1 MNDSTQS
8 QRHLL
13 LHLSILIVTVW
24 VVYAKVF
31 DAGFMSWDDIDYVF
45 NTPDIRAINATT
57 FANWWTEYYIG
68 NFQPLPVFTYA
79 LDFLV
84 GGEHAYVYHLDSILW
99 HTGCAIMLYAFVKRL
114 HGNAL
119 IALFVALLFALHP
132 VQTESVSWIAARN
145 KVMNGFFFFWAMYIY
160 VGYVRRNDKK
170 KLIWI
175 YLLAIAAYLCKLT
188 AVTLPFALL
197 AVDIWMARPLK
208 DKRVWLEK
216 LPLVLLAIPIGA
228 ITLQA
233 QEQVDFLNLHPDFTF
248 LHTIVFAGYAY
259 VQYLVNLFV
268 PVQLSVLYPYPTEI
282 GAVHILYSVI
292 ALAILVGGF
301 IAYKKKQ
308 FVLAGGI
315 LFYTVN
321 IAIVLQFV
329 QFGEVLMADRYWY
342 VACAGVWLVVVHYVF
357 YFLKNMPNRNVSV
370 ALLGG
375 LTFVY
380 AIGTFLRNDIWLSE
394 LNFWKSVT
402 ESFPESAIAHSSLGG
417 VYMEEGD
424 YHTAKVHINK
434 AISLDD
440 NNAKAWYNN
449 GVIAMRQGNAKE
461 ALSALNK
468 AISIQETSKALF
480 SRALLYQ
487 QIGDVD
493 RVLTDILKV
502 LEAEPGNAHA
512 HYIKADCLDQKGRLM
527 VAEQEY
533 NLAIQYEGD
542 EPLYYLRRGLVYA
555 KQGRA
560 NDAMNDMNKAL
571 SLDHNYTEAL
581 YWRAMIKYRSGQDPC
596 DDLRSAYSASMKDTD
611 PRIGEQIKAA
621 IQELCADR

>member
-1 MNDSTQS
+1 MNDSNPS
-8 QRHLL
+8 LRHTL
-13 LHLSILIVTVW
+13 LHICILIIAVW
-24 VVYAKVF
+24 AAYAKVF
-31 DAGFMSWDDIDYVF
+31 DAGFMSWDDMDYVF

-68 NFQPLPVFTYA
+68 NYQPLPIFTYA

-99 HTGCAIMLYAFVKRL
+99 HTGCAIMLYAFIKKL
-114 HGNAL
+114 QGNAL

-160 VGYVRRNDKK
+160 VGYVRKNNNK

-197 AVDIWMARPLK
+197 AVDIWMHRSLK

-216 LPLVLLAIPIGA
+216 LPLILLAIPIGV

-233 QEQVDFLNLHPDFTF
+233 QKEVDFLNLHPDFTI

-268 PVQLSVLYPYPTEI
+268 PVKLSVLYPYPTEI
-282 GAVHILYSVI
+282 GAVHIIYSVI
-292 ALAILVGGF
+292 ALAILIGGV

-308 FVLAGGI
+308 YVLAGGI

-342 VACAGVWLVVVHYVF
+342 VACVGVWFVVVY
-357 YFLKNMPNRNVSV
+357 YLYQFLQKKSSKSV
-370 ALLGG
+370 AIGALAVLS
-375 LTFVY
+375 LVY
-380 AIGTFLRNDIWLSE
+380 SIATYARNDIWLSE
-394 LNFWKSVT
+394 LNFWESVT
-402 ESFPESAIAHSSLGG
+402 DNFPESAIAHSSLGG

-424 YHTAKVHINK
+424 YRAAKEHINK
-434 AISLDD
+434 AISLDA

-449 GVIAMRQGNAKE
+449 GVIAMRQGNATE

-468 AISIQETSKALF
+468 AISIQETTKALF

-487 QIGDVD
+487 QTGDAK
-493 RVLTDILKV
+493 RALIDILKV
-502 LEAEPGNAHA
+502 LQQEPENARA
-512 HYIKADCLDQKGRLM
+512 HYIKADCLDQTGRLPE
-527 VAEQEY
+527 AEQEY
-533 NLAIQYEGD
+533 GLAIRYEGK

-555 KQGRA
+555 KQRRVD
-560 NDAMNDMNKAL
+560 DAMTDINKAISMNNL
-571 SLDHNYTEAL
+571 YTEAY
-581 YWRAMIKYRSGQDPC
+581 YWRAMVKYRSGQNPC
-596 DDLRSAYSASMKDTD
+596 QDLQIALSTIKDKKN
-611 PRIGEQIKAA
+611 PIVEQINAA
-621 IQELCADR
+621 IQELCTAR